1 METEGTADLHSVKGT
16 ATMPQS
22 PILHDVRR
30 LARRLAVYNTWIL
43 RAVQL
48 AFFVFGGI
56 SAFLLRFDFSIPHQY
71 HAHLWFG
78 LGLLV
83 AAKILVFQLLGLDRG
98 WWRYVSVPDLLR
110 LGVGNLAGSALACM
124 AILLFAPA
132 GFPRSLYILDF
143 LLCSILTAGVRLAV
157 RVIFE
162 LSRQTNGGDRKR
174 TLIYGAGSAGMILL
188 REIHQNPSLPY
199 QLAGFIDDAPEKR
212 GRLIHRA
219 KVFGS
224 GQDLPRVARE
234 QQIEMILI
242 AMPRAT
248 GPQMTAILQHCHNA
262 GVPYKTVPGLAEVI
276 ESAGLVS
283 QIRDVAVEDLLGRNP
298 VRLDESGIR
307 GRIENKVAVV
317 TGAAGSIGSELCR
330 QIARFRPAAIVAYE
344 CAETALFYLEREMHE
359 DFPDIPFHP
368 EIGDIR
374 DLQRLHEVFAQ
385 YRPSILYHAAAYKH
399 VPMMESHAFEAVE
412 NNVIGTCN
420 VALAAAQYGI
430 ADFVM
435 ISSDKAVRPTSIMG
449 VTKRI
454 AELLINRLKVDG
466 TNYVSVRFGN
476 VLGSNGSVIPIFKQQ
491 IAARK
496 PLTITHPEMRRYFM
510 TIPEAAQLVVQ
521 ASTMGHGGE
530 IFVLD
535 MGEPVRIVDL
545 ARNLIL
551 LSGLRPDDDIKI
563 EYTGIRPGEKL
574 YEELAHLEEE
584 TLPTYH
590 PKIKI
595 FANGH
600 SVESVSD
607 CIEKLRYFCGARD
620 MAGLVLQLKE
630 LVPDY
635 NPSAQIL
642 RRLVQ
647 PATPVAG
654 PVRRP
659 QRLAVVA
666 DSVRQ
671 RQTQSV

>member
-1 METEGTADLHSVKGT
+1 MEMEETADLHSVKGT
-16 ATMPQS
+16 YSMPRL
-22 PILHDVRR
+22 PIWPDPRR

-48 AFFVFGGI
+48 AFFVFGAI
-56 SAFLLRFDFSIPHQY
+56 SAFLLRFEFSIPYQY
-71 HAHLWFG
+71 HAHLWVG
-78 LGLLV
+78 LGILV
-83 AAKILVFQLLGLDRG
+83 AAKVLVFQLLGLDRG
-98 WWRYVSVPDLLR
+98 WWRYVSVPDILR

-157 RVIFE
+157 RVVFE
-162 LSRQTNGGDRKR
+162 LPRQPNSGARKR
-174 TLIYGAGSAGMILL
+174 TLIYGAGSAGMTLL
-188 REIHQNPSLPY
+188 REIRRSPSLSY
-199 QLAGFIDDAPEKR
+199 QLVGFIDDAPEKC
-212 GRLIHRA
+212 GRMIHRA
-219 KVFGS
+219 KVFGN
-224 GQDLPRVARE
+224 GHDLPRIARDR
-234 QQIEMILI
+234 QIEMILI
-242 AMPRAT
+242 AVPRAT
-248 GPQMTAILQHCHNA
+248 GSQMTAILQRCHSA
-262 GVPYKTVPGLAEVI
+262 GVPYKTVPGVAEVI

-298 VRLDESGIR
+298 VHLDESGIR
-307 GRIENKVAVV
+307 GRIEDKVVVV

-330 QIARFRPAAIVAYE
+330 QIARFRPAAIVAFE
-344 CAETALFYLEREMHE
+344 CAETALFYLEREMRE
-359 DFPDIPFHP
+359 NFPDIPFHP

-454 AELLINRLKVDG
+454 AELLINHLKVDG

-530 IFVLD
+530 ILILD

-563 EYTGIRPGEKL
+563 EFTGIRPGEKL

-595 FANGH
+595 FANGRSH
-600 SVESVSD
+600 ESVLD
-607 CIEKLRYFCGARD
+607 RIEQLRYFCGARD
-620 MAGLVLQLKE
+620 MVGLVLQLKE

-642 RRLVQ
+642 RRVVQ
-647 PATPVAG
+647 PATPVVSPA
-654 PVRRP
+654 RRP
-659 QRLAVVA
+659 QHLSVVA
-666 DSVRQ
+666 R
-671 RQTQSV
+671 

>member
-1 METEGTADLHSVKGT
+1 
-16 ATMPQS
+16 MPQS
-22 PILHDVRR
+22 SILPDPRR
-30 LARRLAVYNTWIL
+30 LASRLAHFNIWIL

-48 AFFVFGGI
+48 AFFVFAAI

-71 HAHLWFG
+71 HAHLWAG
-78 LGLLV
+78 LGLIV
-83 AAKILVFQLLGLDRG
+83 AAKVLVFQSLGLDRG
-98 WWRYVSVPDLLR
+98 WWRYVSVPDVLR
-110 LGVGNLAGSALACM
+110 LGVANLAGSALACV
-124 AILLFAPA
+124 ATLVFAPA
-132 GFPRSLYILDF
+132 GFPRSIYILDF

-157 RVIFE
+157 RVVFE
-162 LSRQTNGGDRKR
+162 LPRQSNGSAGKR
-174 TLIYGAGSAGMILL
+174 TLIYGAGGAGMILL
-188 REIHQNPSLPY
+188 REIRQSPSLSY
-199 QLAGFIDDAPEKR
+199 HLVGFIDDAPEKC
-212 GRLIHRA
+212 GRTIHRA
-219 KVFGS
+219 KVFGN
-224 GQDLPRVARE
+224 GHDLPRIARE

-242 AMPRAT
+242 AVPRAT
-248 GPQMTAILQHCHNA
+248 GPQMTSILQHCHDA
-262 GVPYKTVPGLAEVI
+262 GVPYKTVPGLADVI

-283 QIRDVAVEDLLGRNP
+283 QIRDVAVEDLLGRNA
-298 VRLDESGIR
+298 VSLDESGIR
-307 GRIENKVAVV
+307 DRIENKVVAV

-330 QIARFRPAAIVAYE
+330 QLARFRPAAIVAFE
-344 CAETALFYLEREMHE
+344 CAETALFYLEREMRE
-359 DFPDIPFHP
+359 NFPDIPFHP

-435 ISSDKAVRPTSIMG
+435 ISSDKAVRPTSVMG

-454 AELLINRLKVDG
+454 AELLINRLKADG

-551 LSGLRPDDDIKI
+551 LSGLRPGQDIKI
-563 EYTGIRPGEKL
+563 EFTGIRPGEKL
-574 YEELAHLEEE
+574 FEELAHLEEE

-595 FANGH
+595 FANGR
-600 SVESVSD
+600 SEISVSD
-607 CIEKLRYFCGARD
+607 CIERLRYFCGARD
-620 MAGLVLQLKE
+620 MASLVIQLKE

-635 NPSAQIL
+635 NPSTQIL
-642 RRLVQ
+642 RRVVQ
-647 PATPVAG
+647 PAAPVVNQAAG
-654 PVRRP
+654 QPRRP
-659 QRLAVVA
+659 QQLTVVG
-666 DSVRQ
+666 R
-671 RQTQSV
+671 

>member
-1 METEGTADLHSVKGT
+1 VEREIA
-16 ATMPQS
+16 MPSS
-22 PILHDVRR
+22 PAKSNSRSLTRR
-30 LARRLAVYNTWIL
+30 MAPANIWIL

-48 AFFVFGGI
+48 ALFALGAL
-56 SAFLLRFDFSIPHQY
+56 SAFLLRFDFSVPRQY
-71 HAHLWFG
+71 LPHLWMG
-78 LGLLV
+78 LGLLIV
-83 AAKILVFQLLGLDRG
+83 AKGLVFQLLGLDRG

-110 LGVGNLAGSALACM
+110 LCTGNLAGSLVASVG
-124 AILLFAPA
+124 ILMLAPA

-143 LLCSILTAGVRLAV
+143 LLCTILTGGARLTA

-162 LSRQTNGGDRKR
+162 LSRNSNPTGAKR
-174 TLIYGAGSAGMILL
+174 TLIYGAGSAGITLL
-188 REIHQNPSLPY
+188 REIRQSPALAY
-199 QLAGFIDDAPEKR
+199 EIAGFVDDDPAKS
-212 GRLIHRA
+212 GRMIHRA
-219 KVFGS
+219 KVLGGGKS
-224 GQDLPRVARE
+224 LGEIVRALE
-234 QQIEMILI
+234 IEMILI
-242 AMPRAT
+242 AAPGAT
-248 GPQMTAILQHCHNA
+248 GPQMTAILEHCHNA
-262 GVPYKTVPGLAEVI
+262 AVPYKTIPTLADVI

-283 QIRDVAVEDLLGRNP
+283 QIRNVAVEDLLGRNP
-298 VRLDESGIR
+298 IQLDQTEIS
-307 GRIENKVAVV
+307 GRIENKIVVV

-330 QIARFRPAAIVAYE
+330 QIARFRPAGIVAFE
-344 CAETALFYLEREMHE
+344 CAESALFYLEREMHE
-359 DFPDIPFHP
+359 TFPEVPFHP

-385 YRPSILYHAAAYKH
+385 YQPSILYHAAAYKH

-420 VALAAAQYGI
+420 VALAAAQHHI

-435 ISSDKAVRPTSIMG
+435 ISSDKAVRPTSVMG
-449 VTKRI
+449 ATKRI
-454 AELLINRLKVDG
+454 AELLINRLKVEG

-491 IAARK
+491 ITARK
-496 PLTITHPEMRRYFM
+496 PLTITHPDMRRYFM
-510 TIPEAAQLVVQ
+510 TIPEAAQLVLQ

-551 LSGLRPDDDIKI
+551 LSGLRPDIDIPI
-563 EYTGIRPGEKL
+563 QYTGVRPGEKL

-595 FANGH
+595 FAH
-600 SVESVSD
+600 SGGEQPIVET
-607 CIEKLRYFCGARD
+607 IQQLRFFCSTRD
-620 MAGLVLQLKE
+620 LPGLILQMKS

-642 RRLVQ
+642 QRVIQ
-647 PATPVAG
+647 PAAPV
-654 PVRRP
+654 PLPSSPRRAP
-659 QRLAVVA
+659 HLSIVA
-666 DSVRQ
+666 R
-671 RQTQSV
+671 

>member
-1 METEGTADLHSVKGT
+1 
-16 ATMPQS
+16 MPRLS
-22 PILHDVRR
+22 ILRDPRR
-30 LARRLAVYNTWIL
+30 FARRLTLYNTWIL

-48 AFFVFGGI
+48 ATFVFGAI
-56 SAFLLRFDFSIPHQY
+56 SAFLLRFDFSIPPEY
-71 HAHLWFG
+71 REHLWFG
-78 LGLLV
+78 LGLLAV
-83 AAKILVFQLLGLDRG
+83 AKVVVFQLLGLDRG

-110 LGVGNLAGSALACM
+110 VGAGNLLGSTLACA
-124 AILLFAPA
+124 AILLFGPA
-132 GFPRSLYILDF
+132 GFPRSLYILDL

-157 RVIFE
+157 RVVFE
-162 LSRQTNGGDRKR
+162 LSRHPSGGARKR

-188 REIHQNPSLPY
+188 HEIHQSPALAY
-199 QLAGFIDDAPEKR
+199 QLVGFIDDAPEKR
-212 GRLIHRA
+212 ARMIQRA
-219 KVFGS
+219 KVLGN
-224 GQDLPRVARE
+224 GQDLPRIVRE
-234 QQIEMILI
+234 QRIEMILI
-242 AMPRAT
+242 AVPRAT

-262 GVPYKTVPGLAEVI
+262 GVPYKTIPGLAEVI

-298 VRLDESGIR
+298 IQLDESGIR
-307 GRIENKVAVV
+307 DRIENKVVVV

-344 CAETALFYLEREMHE
+344 CAETALFYLEREMREH
-359 DFPDIPFHP
+359 FPGIPFHP

-374 DLQRLHEVFAQ
+374 DRQRLHEVFAQ

-449 VTKRI
+449 VTKRV
-454 AELLINRLKVDG
+454 AELLINRLKAGG

-496 PLTITHPEMRRYFM
+496 PVTITHPEMRRYFM

-535 MGEPVRIVDL
+535 MGDPVRIVDL
-545 ARNLIL
+545 ASNLIL
-551 LSGLRPDDDIKI
+551 LSGLRPGQDIKI
-563 EYTGIRPGEKL
+563 EFTGVRPGEKL

-600 SVESVSD
+600 GDESILER
-607 CIEKLRYFCGARD
+607 IEQLRYFCGARD
-620 MAGLVLQLKE
+620 MAGLVLQLKD

-642 RRLVQ
+642 RRVVQ
-647 PATPVAG
+647 PAAPATAPVS
-654 PVRRP
+654 PSRKP
-659 QRLAVVA
+659 QHLTVVA
-666 DSVRQ
+666 R
-671 RQTQSV
+671 

>member
-1 METEGTADLHSVKGT
+1 
-16 ATMPQS
+16 
-22 PILHDVRR
+22 
-30 LARRLAVYNTWIL
+30 
-43 RAVQL
+43 
-48 AFFVFGGI
+48 
-56 SAFLLRFDFSIPHQY
+56 
-71 HAHLWFG
+71 
-78 LGLLV
+78 
-83 AAKILVFQLLGLDRG
+83 
-98 WWRYVSVPDLLR
+98 
-110 LGVGNLAGSALACM
+110 
-124 AILLFAPA
+124 
-132 GFPRSLYILDF
+132 
-143 LLCSILTAGVRLAV
+143 
-157 RVIFE
+157 
-162 LSRQTNGGDRKR
+162 
-174 TLIYGAGSAGMILL
+174 
-188 REIHQNPSLPY
+188 
-199 QLAGFIDDAPEKR
+199 
-212 GRLIHRA
+212 
-219 KVFGS
+219 
-224 GQDLPRVARE
+224 
-234 QQIEMILI
+234 
-242 AMPRAT
+242 
-248 GPQMTAILQHCHNA
+248 
-262 GVPYKTVPGLAEVI
+262 
-276 ESAGLVS
+276 
-283 QIRDVAVEDLLGRNP
+283 
-298 VRLDESGIR
+298 
-307 GRIENKVAVV
+307 
-317 TGAAGSIGSELCR
+317 LCR

-344 CAETALFYLEREMHE
+344 CAETALFYLEREMNE
-359 DFPDIPFHP
+359 NFPDIPFHP
-368 EIGDIR
+368 EIGDIC

-399 VPMMESHAFEAVE
+399 VPMMESHPFEAVQ

-420 VALAAAQYGI
+420 VALAAGQYGI

-454 AELLINRLKVDG
+454 AELLINRLKIDS

-496 PLTITHPEMRRYFM
+496 PLTITHPDMRRYFM

-574 YEELAHLEEE
+574 FEELAHLEEE

-600 SVESVSD
+600 SVESVFD

-642 RRLVQ
+642 RRVVQ
-647 PATPVAG
+647 PAAPVAI
-654 PVRRP
+654 PSRRP
-659 QRLAVVA
+659 QHLAVV
-666 DSVRQ
+666 SR
-671 RQTQSV
+671 